1 MSKEYKNNIQL
12 RSGAFGKERRENLT
26 KETLQNGSPFP
37 ETLDY
42 KDIDE
47 AFTEWVDKDLPIVY
61 DGEEIPT
68 VALFSNQ
75 RFSEYM
81 QSWENVDEKKNLVL
95 NFKAITRE
103 NNPKGGSMYGNTRN
117 VPGDRWYLMKRV
129 EARDRNDRRYFLDYK
144 MKQPFT
150 IDLSY
155 TLSIVTNKLE
165 LLNEFNEKVNEKFKS
180 IDAYIRPRGH
190 FIPMRLENIS
200 DESDYSIND
209 RRFYSQSYKILV
221 MAYIISKDSM
231 MVEEVPYPTFKFS
244 DQPRKSFADM
254 EYLERV
260 DCYDNNPYEYARY
273 VINVNLNGCEKKLGF
288 TMTQNLTIENIT
300 TENIRSY
307 RTFINDN
314 ETELNA
320 EMELKRGDYILFNRI
335 IKTHTHEPAKILL
348 HCYSKEDAVEKS

>member
-1 MSKEYKNNIQL
+1 MSKEYKNSLPL
-12 RSGAFGKERRENLT
+12 RDGAFGKERRENLT

-68 VALFSNQ
+68 IPLFSNQ

-81 QSWENVDEKKNLVL
+81 QSWENVDEKKNLIL

-117 VPGDRWYLMKRV
+117 IPGERWYLMKRV
-129 EARDRNDRRYFLDYK
+129 EARDRNDRRYFIDYK
-144 MKQPFT
+144 MKQPFM

-165 LLNEFNEKVNEKFKS
+165 LLNEFNQKVNDKFKA
-180 IDAYIRPRGH
+180 INAYIRPRGH
-190 FIPMRLENIS
+190 FIPMRLEDIS

-209 RRFYSQSYKILV
+209 RRFYSQSYRILV
-221 MAYIISKDSM
+221 MAYIISEDSM
-231 MVEEVPYPTFKFS
+231 EVEEVPYPVMKFS
-244 DQPRKSFADM
+244 DQPRKSFA
-254 EYLERV
+254 ELESI
-260 DCYDNNPYEYARY
+260 DDNGCEKNNPYEYARY
-273 VINVNLNGCEKKLGF
+273 VITANLNGCDKKLGF
-288 TMTQNLTIENIT
+288 TMTQNLIIENVT
-300 TENIRSY
+300 YENIRSY
-307 RTFINDN
+307 RVFINDN
-314 ETELNA
+314 EV
-320 EMELKRGDYILFNRI
+320 ELKAGLEVKKGDYVLFNRVV
-335 IKTHTHEPAKILL
+335 KMHTREPAKILL
-348 HCYSKEDAVEKS
+348 HCYSEEEVVEKS